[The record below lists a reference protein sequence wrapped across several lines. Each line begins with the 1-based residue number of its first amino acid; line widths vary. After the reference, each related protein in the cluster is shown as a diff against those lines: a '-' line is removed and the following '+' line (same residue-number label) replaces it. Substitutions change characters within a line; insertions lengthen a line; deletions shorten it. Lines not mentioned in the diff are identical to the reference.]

1 MPVTHPALS
10 DVNLT
15 PRFTAFE
22 SFAEATDGCAVAGQ
36 IEQGHWPGGGGAGA
50 VMKLQVYGLAIRV
63 PGTATLP
70 GPVRV
75 KPIVLACTG
84 LLNVNE
90 IAVPVDTLVWPFSGV
105 VDVTVG

>member
-50 VMKLQVYGLAIRV
+50 VVKLQVYGLAIGVPEMFWAPDTVAVYVV
-63 PGTATLP
+63 PGASA
-70 GPVRV
+70 G
-75 KPIVLACTG
+75 
-84 LLNVNE
+84 
-90 IAVPVDTLVWPFSGV
+90 VPVTALVGTNVALLFEEL
-105 VDVTVG
+105 